1 MEGFEENDLPECNDE
16 ENDEEEG
23 EDDEDDDDDD
33 DDDDEEEE
41 EEEEELLEGDDR
53 RFETL
58 RKSMFSASSP
68 VKNSSSLI
76 QIGAKLCRA
85 RFELRVGLAAESD
98 STLLLLPTA
107 GALVQ
112 LSRTSERPLSPSVND
127 EVGTRAEVPVFALLL
142 ERTAASTTAS
152 GTAAVPLSPAYEDAR
167 S

>member
-16 ENDEEEG
+16 ENDEKEG
-23 EDDEDDDDDD
+23 EDNDD
-33 DDDDEEEE
+33 DDDDED

-107 GALVQ
+107 GALV
-112 LSRTSERPLSPSVND
+112 
-127 EVGTRAEVPVFALLL
+127 
-142 ERTAASTTAS
+142 
-152 GTAAVPLSPAYEDAR
+152 
-167 S
+167 